1 MCKGFFEKSAK
12 NRLKTG
18 VKIYVVIFTTV
29 NIFGMFGFCWVFGQP
44 RDAQSKKV

>member
-1 MCKGFFEKSAK
+1 MCKGFFKKSAK

-29 NIFGMFGFCWVFGQP
+29 NIFWYVRFLFGFWV
-44 RDAQSKKV
+44 AQRPP